1 VQLIF
6 INLGVLT
13 SLILLFPLTYCS
25 QIWRL
30 QTSISCILDEVDKV
44 NEVVAIFNLL
54 SSAARYQPALLIS
67 LIEQSTRAQADS
79 DNSAHE
85 QSSKYFVLNPSGS
98 NPRLVE
104 QILGYIGRSTELM
117 DR

>member
-1 VQLIF
+1 MPNIYDRREPQ
-6 INLGVLT
+6 
-13 SLILLFPLTYCS
+13 
-25 QIWRL
+25 
-30 QTSISCILDEVDKV
+30 V
-44 NEVVAIFNLL
+44 NFAIFFLL
-54 SSAARYQPALLIS
+54 QPALLIS

>member
-54 SSAARYQPALLIS
+54 SSAARYQ
-67 LIEQSTRAQADS
+67 
-79 DNSAHE
+79 
-85 QSSKYFVLNPSGS
+85 VLF
-98 NPRLVE
+98 
-104 QILGYIGRSTELM
+104 IL
-117 DR
+117 